1 MKNRNIQYF
10 AEVVKHGSFSKA
22 AEALFVSQPTVSS
35 AIKEL
40 EKELDVQLMIRTTRK
55 LDLTDAGK
63 VLLKY
68 ADEMSHLYRQLNYEL
83 ADIRGAETGHVKM
96 GVFSSVGTEIL
107 TDLIYEF
114 YNTFPG
120 ITVAFTEAGEADLK
134 QSLHDGELDLIVQE
148 LPKDKDVNYLR
159 FLDGD
164 LRLLVHNE
172 HPFASRAEVSW
183 SELENEKFIIFQ
195 EGFAVRRFI
204 TQQCEKAGFV
214 PYVTGQTSQWKMIFE
229 MISKNMGVSILP
241 QGYKLKINVE
251 HMGIKVLPLV
261 NDKVEWCTSIVWK
274 KESYL
279 SYATR
284 KWIEF
289 LQLKLDTEIK

>member
-1 MKNRNIQYF
+1 MENRSVQYF
-10 AEVVKHGSFSKA
+10 TEVVKQGSFSKA
-22 AEALFVSQPTVSS
+22 AETLFVSQPTISS
-35 AIKEL
+35 AVKEL
-40 EKELDVQLMIRTTRK
+40 EKELGVQLMVRTTRK

-63 VLLKY
+63 VLFKY
-68 ADEMSHLYRQLNYEL
+68 ADEMSHLQRQLKYEL
-83 ADIRGAETGHVKM
+83 ADIKGAETGHIKM

-107 TDLIYEF
+107 TDLMYEF
-114 YNTFPG
+114 YNKYPG
-120 ITVAFTEAGEADLK
+120 ITIAFTEAGEADLK
-134 QSLHDGELDLIVQE
+134 HALHYGELDLIVQE
-148 LPKDKDVNYLR
+148 LPQEKDVNYLR

-164 LRLLVHNE
+164 LRLLVQNN
-172 HPFASRAEVSW
+172 HPFASREKISWAE
-183 SELENEKFIIFQ
+183 LNNEKFIIFQ

-241 QGYKLKINVE
+241 QSYELKINVE

-274 KESYL
+274 KKSYL

-289 LQLKLDTEIK
+289 LQLKLDTEVK